1 MRKNNLGSVATYV
14 VIALILAVITYVEFA
29 IVEYDIAWLSRGA
42 VMFWLFFLSIIKFL
56 LVIMFFMHLKG
67 DDKTYTGFFSA
78 GMIMALGTFI
88 GLIFLFTVTSVSN
101 YIFTNESPEE
111 ITEQVAGAPPPADQS
126 QQAEAPAADAD
137 GFEVGEEGAV
147 EQTIA
152 DFDTDVAEA
161 AYMANCSSCHQA
173 NGEGMP
179 GAFPPFADGHGA
191 ELYNADGGPEYLMHT
206 VLFGLQGEIEVHGTS
221 YDGAMPAWPQLS
233 DEDLAGALNHITTE
247 WGNAELVEDF
257 EPFTADDLAAA
268 RDDDLS
274 PSDVHDA
281 REALD
286 LSDEPVAAAPA
297 DEDAEEAAEA
307 EEEAEEETAEEPE
320 ESADDEAAE
329 AAAGD
334 LDLAAGEAVYTANC
348 VSCHQAGGEGLPGAF
363 PPLAGHVPAI
373 YNADGGREVLLHTVL
388 FGLQG
393 EIDVDGDTY
402 NGAMPGW
409 PQFSDEETADV
420 LNYITHAWDND
431 AELEDFEAYEASEIA
446 DARGAGLSAQDVHE
460 ERVALDLSASG
471 DDSDSADDAEDAD
484 EEEADEAEEET
495 ADEAEEADEDAAADS
510 EEDEDAEEAD
520 EAGDAADSA
529 TAADFDREAAEAA
542 YAANCASCHNSSG
555 AGIPQVFP
563 PLAGHLPDLYNADG
577 GPEVIMD
584 IMLYGMTGGI
594 EVNGTNYSGAMPAW
608 DNLDDD
614 VLADAFNHIATA
626 WGNEDELD
634 DFTPATAA
642 DFEALRG
649 QDLSTAEVHE
659 LRQALDLN

>member
-101 YIFTNESPEE
+101 YVFTNKSPEGV
-111 ITEQVAGAPPPADQS
+111 TEQVASASPPPADQS
-126 QQAEAPAADAD
+126 RSVTAPEAADDDDFA
-137 GFEVGEEGAV
+137 VGEEGTV
-147 EQTIA
+147 EQTVA
-152 DFDTDVAEA
+152 SFDTAAAEA

-173 NGEGMP
+173 NGAGMP
-179 GAFPPFADGHGA
+179 GVFPPFAEGHGA

-206 VLFGLQGEIEVHGTS
+206 VLFGLQGEIDVHGTS
-221 YDGAMPAWPQLS
+221 YNGAMPAWPQLS
-233 DEDLAGALNHITTE
+233 DEDLAGVLNHITTA
-247 WGNAELVEDF
+247 WGNDAFVQDF
-257 EPFTADDLAAA
+257 DPFTADDLAE
-268 RDDDLS
+268 RRGDGLS
-274 PSDVHDA
+274 ASDVHAA

-286 LSDEPVAAAPA
+286 LSDHSDEAPA
-297 DEDAEEAAEA
+297 EEAVAEEPAEEPAEEAA
-307 EEEAEEETAEEPE
+307 AEEPE
-320 ESADDEAAE
+320 EEPAEEAAPTADGE
-329 AAAGD
+329 I
-334 LDLAAGEAVYTANC
+334 DLAAGEAVYTANC
-348 VSCHQAGGEGLPGAF
+348 VSCHQATGAGIPGAF
-363 PPLAGHVPAI
+363 PPLAGHVPDI

-393 EIDVDGDTY
+393 EIEVDGTTY
-402 NGAMPGW
+402 TGAMPGW
-409 PQFSDEETADV
+409 PQFSDQEMADV

-431 AELEDFEAYEASEIA
+431 ADLEGFEAYEPAEVEE
-446 DARGAGLSAQDVHE
+446 ARDRGLSPQDVHE
-460 ERVALDLSASG
+460 ERQGLTLGAAAAG
-471 DDSDSADDAEDAD
+471 DAD
-484 EEEADEAEEET
+484 EADEADEADAEDSEEAEE
-495 ADEAEEADEDAAADS
+495 AGDEAEEAEEAEDADAA
-510 EEDEDAEEAD
+510 EAEET
-520 EAGDAADSA
+520 AA
-529 TAADFDREAAEAA
+529 AADFDREAAEAA

-577 GPEVIMD
+577 GPEVIME

-659 LRQALDLN
+659 LRQALDLT